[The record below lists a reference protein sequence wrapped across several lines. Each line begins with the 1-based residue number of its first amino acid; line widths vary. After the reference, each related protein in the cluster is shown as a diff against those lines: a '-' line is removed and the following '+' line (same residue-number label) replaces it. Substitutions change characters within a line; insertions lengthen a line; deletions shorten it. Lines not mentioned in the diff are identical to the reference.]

1 MNTQPR
7 NKVLIILIGILLAAN
22 IILLSLFL
30 LEKPE
35 KKPERR
41 SQMGLYLTKE
51 IGFSGQQ
58 MVQFDTI
65 KAQHRRQV
73 KLLFDSMRIRK
84 EAAFRSIGANKF
96 SDSSILNAAT
106 YSAAQ
111 QQQLELMMLKHIRD
125 IREICTPAQ
134 RLQFDTGFYKVM
146 TRNRGDDKDKAK
158 DRDK

>member
-51 IGFSGQQ
+51 IGFTTQQ
-58 MVQFDTI
+58 MVQFDSI

-73 KLLFDSMRIRK
+73 KQLFDSMRVKK
-84 EAAFRSIGANKF
+84 ESAFKAIGTNGF
-96 SDSSILNAAT
+96 SDSSILSAAT

-111 QQQLELMMLKHIRD
+111 QQQLELMMLEHIRD
-125 IREICTPAQ
+125 IRGICTPKQ

-146 TRNRGDDKDKAK
+146 TRNRGDDKDKPK
-158 DRDK
+158 ERDK